1 MPPMRPVSAAMTGLA
16 ATLAALQAPGIDPVI
31 FEIGPF
37 AVRWYAVA
45 YIAGLVFASWYMK
58 RLVRTPA
65 LWGGQKPSM
74 TPAQV
79 DDFFIW
85 SVLGVVLGGRLG
97 YVLFYKPLYYAAH
110 PLEIVRMWDGG
121 MSFHGGFLGVVIVC
135 ILYGRRIGTS
145 LDRMLDLGAASVP
158 VGLGLGRLANFIN
171 GELWGRPTDVSW
183 GVVFPLDDLQLP
195 RHPSQL
201 YEAGL
206 EGLGLFLAVRIA
218 THHYGALQHPG
229 RASGIFALGYGLS
242 RILVE
247 FVREPDPFLGYFAG
261 GLTMGMILSLP
272 LCAVGVWLLLRS
284 RREPA

>member
-1 MPPMRPVSAAMTGLA
+1 MISDAAALA
-16 ATLAALQAPGIDPVI
+16 AIPFPNIDPVL

-37 AVRWYAVA
+37 ALRWYALA

-58 RLVRTPA
+58 RLVSTPG
-65 LWGGQKPSM
+65 LWGDVRPSM
-74 TPAQV
+74 TRAQV

-97 YVLFYKPLYYAAH
+97 YVLFYKPLFFLQN
-110 PLEIVRMWDGG
+110 PLEIMRLWDGG
-121 MSFHGGFLGVVIVC
+121 MSFHGGFLGVVVAAWAF
-135 ILYGRRIGTS
+135 GRRIGTP

-171 GELWGRPTDVSW
+171 GELWGRATDVPW
-183 GVVFPLDDLQLP
+183 AVVFPTDELQLP

-201 YEAGL
+201 YEAVL
-206 EGLGLFLAVRIA
+206 EGLLLFVAVRIA
-218 THHYGALQHPG
+218 THRYGALRHAG

-247 FVREPDPFLGYFAG
+247 FFREPDSFLGYFAG
-261 GLTMGMILSLP
+261 FITMGMILSLP

-284 RREPA
+284 ARHWKMR